1 MAFLD
6 LVKEHGVVA
15 IVRGI
20 APEYMM
26 DLAQALHRGGICLL
40 ECTFNQKDPDSWKG
54 TLDSIAKVGK
64 AFGDSMVVGAGTV
77 LSLDQLHMTLDAGGK
92 FFVSPNVDVKVI
104 GDAKRL
110 GMGALPGIMTPSEA
124 VMAHDAGA
132 DAVKLFP
139 AGNLGPGYLKAMRAP
154 LSHIDFLAVGGVDEK
169 NVAEYIR
176 AGAIGAGVGGNLAKK
191 ALIEAGKF
199 DEIEACARAL
209 VEAVKSAK

>member
-1 MAFLD
+1 MR
-6 LVKEHGVVA
+6 KEIEIAGHKIGEGHPTFIIAEMSANHNMDFDRAVA
-15 IVRGI
+15 I
-20 APEYMM
+20 M
-26 DLAQALHRGGICLL
+26 QA
-40 ECTFNQKDPDSWKG
+40 
-54 TLDSIAKVGK
+54 AK
-64 AFGDSMVVGAGTV
+64 
-77 LSLDQLHMTLDAGGK
+77 
-92 FFVSPNVDVKVI
+92 
-104 GDAKRL
+104 
-110 GMGALPGIMTPSEA
+110 
-124 VMAHDAGA
+124 DAGA